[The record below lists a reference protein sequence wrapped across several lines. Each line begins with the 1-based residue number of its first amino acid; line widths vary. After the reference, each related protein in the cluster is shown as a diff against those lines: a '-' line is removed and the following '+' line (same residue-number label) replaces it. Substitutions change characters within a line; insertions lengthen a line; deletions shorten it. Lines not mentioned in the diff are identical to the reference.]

1 MSVYTTEVRYI
12 CETEAGLKDSVGLND
27 VESVIEESEDKIFN
41 DYPIFDESYRS
52 VLNKKILMHYYTREI
67 CEETVGLWKLRLHSK
82 MNEIMPYYNQLYK
95 SELLEFN
102 PLYDVDL
109 KREHDVVGNTSRVD
123 SEELGQK
130 REENSVNMS
139 SLNSERSNSE
149 ENERNASNIENE
161 RINRNGTDW
170 DKYSDTPQGAVTGL
184 ENDTYLSNA
193 RKMTNDEEVNNQSNG
208 VMTEVGGRS
217 GNESSNS
224 AGSQFGNNKANMES
238 TREGNSNINNFEKY
252 VEKVVGKS
260 GGESYAKK
268 LMEFRKSFL
277 NIDLK
282 IIEELS
288 DLFFC
293 LW

>member
-27 VESVIEESEDKIFN
+27 VESVIEESESKIFN
-41 DYPIFDESYRS
+41 DYPIFDEEYRS

-82 MNEIMPYYNQLYK
+82 MNEIMPYYNQLYR

-123 SEELGQK
+123 SEEVEQN
-130 REENSVNMS
+130 RNENNVSMS
-139 SLNSERSNSE
+139 NVSNERSNSE
-149 ENERNASNIENE
+149 ESERNASNVENE
-161 RINRNGTDW
+161 KINRKGTDW
-170 DKYSDTPQGAVTGL
+170 DKYSDTPQGGVTGL

-193 RKMTNDEEVNNQSNG
+193 RKMTNEEEVGNQSNG
-208 VMTEVGGRS
+208 IMTDVGSRNGS
-217 GNESSNS
+217 ESSNS
-224 AGSQFGNNKANMES
+224 SGNRVDDNKAKVDS
-238 TREGNSNINNFEKY
+238 KRDGSSNVNNFEKY

>member
-82 MNEIMPYYNQLYK
+82 MNEIMPYYNQLYR

-130 REENSVNMS
+130 REENSVNMN

-149 ENERNASNIENE
+149 ENERNASNVENE
-161 RINRNGTDW
+161 KINRNGTDW

-208 VMTEVGGRS
+208 IMTEVGGRS
-217 GNESSNS
+217 GSESSNS
-224 AGSQFGNNKANMES
+224 AGSQFENNKANMES

-277 NIDLK
+277 NIDLQ